1 MVSCFYSCPW
11 TNPVSFLCW
20 KHRNCV
26 LLLYGKIG
34 YHFNGWHSLNTE
46 LQYCWRSYVFFIVL
60 FEFSCSLCM
69 HIEHVNVIFFC
80 HILLIIYFSNS
91 WKKISDLMTFKSN
104 LWSQFIKLACQSFM
118 FPCTVHDFLMMST
131 NDALLWRFVFVYL
144 ELSLYLCF
152 LVIKIHVYINLYKR
166 VCYSN
171 KFCNVFY

>member
-1 MVSCFYSCPW
+1 MVDIPWTLNCNIVEDLMFFYSPLW
-11 TNPVSFLCW
+11 IQL
-20 KHRNCV
+20 
-26 LLLYGKIG
+26 
-34 YHFNGWHSLNTE
+34 
-46 LQYCWRSYVFFIVL
+46 FIVHAHWTCKCNFL
-60 FEFSCSLCM
+60 LSHF
-69 HIEHVNVIFFC
+69 I
-80 HILLIIYFSNS
+80 LIIYFNNS

>member
-26 LLLYGKIG
+26 LLSYGKLG
-34 YHFNGWHSLNTE
+34 YHFNSWHSLNTE

-80 HILLIIYFSNS
+80 HILFWWYILTI
-91 WKKISDLMTFKSN
+91 
-104 LWSQFIKLACQSFM
+104 
-118 FPCTVHDFLMMST
+118 HE
-131 NDALLWRFVFVYL
+131 RR
-144 ELSLYLCF
+144 
-152 LVIKIHVYINLYKR
+152 LVIWWHLNHWYSMKPVYKACLPILHVSMYGTWLSDDVNKWCPSVAFCVCLFGVVSLFVLSCYKNP
-166 VCYSN
+166 CIY
-171 KFCNVFY
+171 KFIQKSMLLQ